1 MQQARNMANYHH
13 ERWDGTGYPLG
24 LRGEE
29 IPLAAR
35 VMAVADVFDALVSP
49 RSYKPSI
56 PVETALAMIEDG
68 KGTHFD
74 PEIAQAF
81 LDAYRRERK

>member
-1 MQQARNMANYHH
+1 MAQFHH
-13 ERWDGTGYPLG
+13 ERWDGSGYPNG
-24 LRGEE
+24 LSGRD

-49 RSYKPSI
+49 RSYKPGI
-56 PVETALAMIEDG
+56 PAEKALEIIERG
-68 KGTHFD
+68 KGSHFD

-81 LDAYRRERK
+81 LDAYRNNL